1 MRSFPFTN
9 NGRTRLKIFLS
20 HQKADSELTGRIA
33 ARLKVNHGLAC
44 YLDLIDPYVGGPV
57 ERLADH
63 IRSEMGRCTQLLAVI
78 SPSTANSQWVPW
90 EIGMATEKDFP
101 LATFSG
107 GNALPPEF
115 LRKWPYL
122 RNDTDLDKYAAATKS
137 ARQTFTRKRNI
148 GLDETAS
155 IHDSTREFFTTLRA
169 SLGQ

>member
-1 MRSFPFTN
+1 M
-9 NGRTRLKIFLS
+9 KIFLS
-20 HQKADSELTGRIA
+20 HQKADSELTARIA
-33 ARLKVNHGLAC
+33 ARLKVNHSLDC
-44 YLDLIDPYVGGPV
+44 YLDLIDPYVSGSV

-63 IRSEMGRCTQLLAVI
+63 IRSEMGRCTQLLAVV
-78 SPSTANSQWVPW
+78 SPSTVNSQWVPW

-115 LRKWPYL
+115 LCKWPYL
-122 RNDTDLDKYAAATKS
+122 RTDADLDKYAAATKS

-148 GLDETAS
+148 GMNETAS
-155 IHDSTREFFTTLRA
+155 THDATREFFTTLRA

>member
-1 MRSFPFTN
+1 MEHGGPV
-9 NGRTRLKIFLS
+9 LKIFLS
-20 HQKADSELTGRIA
+20 HQKADSELTASIA
-33 ARLKVNHGLAC
+33 AYLKVRHGLDC
-44 YLDLIDPYVGGPV
+44 YLDLIDPNARGPV

-63 IRSEMGRCTQLLAVI
+63 IRSEMDRCTQLLAVV
-78 SPSTANSQWVPW
+78 SPSTSHSQWVPW

-122 RNDTDLDKYAAATKS
+122 RTEADLDKYAAATKE
-137 ARQTFTRKRNI
+137 ARRTFTRKRSI
-148 GLDETAS
+148 GLNETAS
-155 IHDSTREFFTTLRA
+155 VHSSTADFYTTLRA

>member
-1 MRSFPFTN
+1 M
-9 NGRTRLKIFLS
+9 KIFLS
-20 HQKADSELTGRIA
+20 HQKADSILTAKIAERLRI
-33 ARLKVNHGLAC
+33 NHGLEC
-44 YLDLIDPYVGGPV
+44 YLDLIDSSLGGPV

-63 IRSEMGRCTQLLAVI
+63 IRNEMGKCTQLLAVI

-115 LRKWPYL
+115 LRRWPYL
-122 RNDTDLDKYAAATKS
+122 RSDADLDKYAAASKA
-137 ARQTFTRKRNI
+137 ARQTFTRKRSI
-148 GLDETAS
+148 GINETAS
-155 IHDSTREFFTTLRA
+155 VHDSTRDFFTTLRA